1 MSQINEWL
9 RKKISKYSEYTNKEY
24 INDIFSNIY
33 NWLLMNENLQLKYS
47 YDETLQYFYIFIY
60 NKYLFMNISCDMID
74 IYFSSNIIDIYFN
87 IHEKY
92 GITLLK
98 AYSIGPDDLL
108 IFLNHI
114 TYFYE
119 EDTNEEEEI
128 LYHEEILM

>member
-1 MSQINEWL
+1 
-9 RKKISKYSEYTNKEY
+9 
-24 INDIFSNIY
+24 
-33 NWLLMNENLQLKYS
+33 MNENLQLKYS

-108 IFLNHI
+108 IFLNHTPSLPTEYLKYI
-114 TYFYE
+114 RNKGIPRTESISLISLIGESSFTSSAFLLIAE
-119 EDTNEEEEI
+119 ANDSLAFFI
-128 LYHEEILM
+128 